1 MTGYTPG
8 KGLPFP
14 NDYNDPADVPAD
26 MEALAQA
33 VDAAMVAQDATVANA
48 APVGS
53 MIMYGGNTA
62 PEGWHLCNGTAHG
75 SAALQAV
82 IGSPNTPDLRSRFI
96 VGAGTDYAVGATGG
110 LDAVTL
116 TSAQSGVPAHSHTI
130 TVNNGNA
137 THSHSVTGSTSNG
150 GNHSHPSPSGYAF
163 LLTNAGGWPA
173 GSNSGGGVQRPSGY
187 FGYTEAA
194 GTHTHTVT
202 GSAATQNAAHA
213 HSASAANNA
222 AANAAQS
229 HENRPPYYALTY
241 IIRKG

>member
-33 VDAAMVAQDATVANA
+33 VDAAMVAQDTTVANA
-48 APVGS
+48 APVGAVT
-53 MIMYGGNTA
+53 MYAGPVA
-62 PEGWHLCNGTAHG
+62 PDGWHLCNGTAHG

-82 IGSPNTPDLRSRFI
+82 LGSPNTPDLRSKFI
-96 VGAGTDYAVGATGG
+96 VGAGSTYAVGATGG

-116 TSAQSGVPAHSHTI
+116 TAAQSGEKGHSHLASSGNNSASHSHTI
-130 TVNNGNA
+130 TVNAGGA
-137 THSHSVTGSTSNG
+137 HTHPAPG
-150 GNHSHPSPSGYAF
+150 GYDF
-163 LLTNAGGWPA
+163 LLTARGGWPA
-173 GSNSGGGVQRPSGY
+173 GSNTGGSVQRPNGY
-187 FGYTEAA
+187 ISIVDSA
-194 GTHTHTVT
+194 G
-202 GSAATQNAAHA
+202 SHA
-213 HSASAANNA
+213 HSASSGAASTSHAHEVTVAVVAASNA
-222 AANAAQS
+222 VAS